1 MLRGPGRG
9 ARRSQP
15 SSEARLLQAL
25 LGPGYLVNGPSP
37 GALCGP
43 GMGPGEWGSG
53 VMGAVE
59 ERESS
64 PE

>member
-1 MLRGPGRG
+1 MLRRPGRG

-25 LGPGYLVNGPSP
+25 LGTGYSVNGPSP

-43 GMGPGEWGSG
+43 GMGPREWSDGSDG
-53 VMGAVE
+53 G
-59 ERESS
+59 S
-64 PE
+64 